1 MQYQEF
7 KLNLIKLNNF
17 IDDNCHRLTKKMLQK
32 MMENSFGNLEQKT
45 FEEDSATY
53 VDLLIDM
60 TINAILYNSKN
71 NKETTYYGLWSE
83 IIEIYELKTCFDF
96 KGEKA
101 KYYPLYISAAKTS
114 DYTKKLFEPLIINFF
129 NNIGD
134 INEDIE
140 ALKKAIKSETKQFFC
155 DINNVKIET
164 YYGSF
169 FLLESYINNIIKTLE
184 NNIID
189 PNITNQEKEAFQSGL
204 DKMKSLVS
212 EMPKTNEEDSFT
224 VQKKNYLLLEKNI

>member
-71 NKETTYYGLWSE
+71 NKETTYYGLWS
-83 IIEIYELKTCFDF
+83 
-96 KGEKA
+96 
-101 KYYPLYISAAKTS
+101 
-114 DYTKKLFEPLIINFF
+114 
-129 NNIGD
+129 
-134 INEDIE
+134 
-140 ALKKAIKSETKQFFC
+140 
-155 DINNVKIET
+155 
-164 YYGSF
+164 
-169 FLLESYINNIIKTLE
+169 
-184 NNIID
+184 
-189 PNITNQEKEAFQSGL
+189 
-204 DKMKSLVS
+204 
-212 EMPKTNEEDSFT
+212 
-224 VQKKNYLLLEKNI
+224 